1 MERSQLHQNNLEKI
15 FYPDS
20 VAIVG
25 ANKVQGTVPGD
36 LLLNLTKSDFNG
48 IIFPVS
54 PREKFIAGIKSYK
67 YVLDIPDPVDL
78 AIIVFQA
85 SVVNLA
91 LEQSGQKGIKSAII
105 ISAGFKEVGGAGV
118 EMENNLKTIARKYD
132 MSFIG
137 PNCLGVINTDP
148 RSKLNASFAR
158 NMPEEGSIAFLSQSG
173 ALCTAVLDYA
183 RAKEIGFSKFISFG
197 NKADISEIDLLYYLK
212 DDPKTRVILIYLE
225 EVTDGVGLMKVA
237 KEIIHDTGKPI
248 LIMKSGRTGA
258 GAKAAASH
266 TGSLAGSDEICDA
279 AFKQAGIIRCDNIE
293 EMFNKAT
300 AFAYQPAPQGKRVAI
315 VTNAGGPGVLT
326 TDATIHEGL
335 ELAQFSDATK
345 EEFRKNLP
353 KTANIN
359 NPVDVIGDARAD
371 RYNIALSGAFEDPGV
386 DAVFTIL
393 TPQSMTDIDLIARE
407 IAKVSSHYDKPV
419 YASFMGEAD
428 VAVGVHSLQRNKI
441 PHYLLP
447 ESMAK
452 SMATV
457 YKFTQLVKTD
467 GSKPVAFTDVNK
479 DAATAILNA
488 ARSSGK
494 SYLTEE
500 EAIQVLGAYKL
511 PVLDSKLINSAEE
524 AARVAAQIGFPT
536 VMKIISDDIIHK
548 FDVGGVVL
556 DVKSEQEA
564 KEAFKQI
571 MTTVKQRQPEARLK
585 GILVRKMIPTGE
597 EVILGVKR
605 DPAFGAVLMFG
616 LGGIFVEIMK
626 DVTFRVAPLTR
637 HDAETMVSGIRAFPL
652 LNGARGRQ
660 ARDIAAVTE
669 VILRLGQ
676 LATDCPQIRELDIN
690 PLITLNAGEGCFVA
704 DVKIML

>member
-1 MERSQLHQNNLEKI
+1 
-15 FYPDS
+15 
-20 VAIVG
+20 
-25 ANKVQGTVPGD
+25 
-36 LLLNLTKSDFNG
+36 
-48 IIFPVS
+48 
-54 PREKFIAGIKSYK
+54 
-67 YVLDIPDPVDL
+67 
-78 AIIVFQA
+78 
-85 SVVNLA
+85 
-91 LEQSGQKGIKSAII
+91 
-105 ISAGFKEVGGAGV
+105 
-118 EMENNLKTIARKYD
+118 
-132 MSFIG
+132 
-137 PNCLGVINTDP
+137 
-148 RSKLNASFAR
+148 
-158 NMPEEGSIAFLSQSG
+158 
-173 ALCTAVLDYA
+173 
-183 RAKEIGFSKFISFG
+183 
-197 NKADISEIDLLYYLK
+197 
-212 DDPKTRVILIYLE
+212 
-225 EVTDGVGLMKVA
+225 
-237 KEIIHDTGKPI
+237 
-248 LIMKSGRTGA
+248 
-258 GAKAAASH
+258 
-266 TGSLAGSDEICDA
+266 
-279 AFKQAGIIRCDNIE
+279 
-293 EMFNKAT
+293 
-300 AFAYQPAPQGKRVAI
+300 

-353 KTANIN
+353 KNANIN

-626 DVTFRVAPLTR
+626 DVTFGSRR
-637 HDAETMVSGIRAFPL
+637 
-652 LNGARGRQ
+652 
-660 ARDIAAVTE
+660 
-669 VILRLGQ
+669 
-676 LATDCPQIRELDIN
+676 
-690 PLITLNAGEGCFVA
+690 
-704 DVKIML
+704 